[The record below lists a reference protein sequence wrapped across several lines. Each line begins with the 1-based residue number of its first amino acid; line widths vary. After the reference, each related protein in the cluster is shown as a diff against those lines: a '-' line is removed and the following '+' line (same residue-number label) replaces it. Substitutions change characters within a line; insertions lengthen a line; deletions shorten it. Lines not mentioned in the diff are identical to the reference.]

1 MPELRNRP
9 IACKTPIILLVFACD
24 LRMPSLDDYI
34 EKKLMAGFSIFTRE
48 EALAALPLK
57 PDGFTAALTRQIS
70 KKRLANPRH
79 GFYIILR
86 SKDRI
91 AGALDR
97 SVGSI
102 SVLIAGYPSYAPPR
116 CTARRTR
123 PPLDRRV
130 SGSYPFKSNR
140 TSPEAHVIFKREPMP
155 NELTGHP
162 VISPKASL
170 SCFGRCVTCRHQISI
185 SLSAAISVSI
195 RAFAAI
201 THYRGRCLRLALS
214 GL

>member
-1 MPELRNRP
+1 MTPPRIRYRKCQHGRCRSCATDQLHAKPLLSCLFLRVICECRLWM
-9 IACKTPIILLVFACD
+9 ITLKK
-24 LRMPSLDDYI
+24 SLWPGSRY
-34 EKKLMAGFSIFTRE
+34 SPRE

-130 SGSYPFKSNR
+130 SGSILFKS
-140 TSPEAHVIFKREPMP
+140 SDAY
-155 NELTGHP
+155 
-162 VISPKASL
+162 
-170 SCFGRCVTCRHQISI
+170 TCRSTNNVDRHCDFRP
-185 SLSAAISVSI
+185 LMVVA
-195 RAFAAI
+195 
-201 THYRGRCLRLALS
+201 
-214 GL
+214 